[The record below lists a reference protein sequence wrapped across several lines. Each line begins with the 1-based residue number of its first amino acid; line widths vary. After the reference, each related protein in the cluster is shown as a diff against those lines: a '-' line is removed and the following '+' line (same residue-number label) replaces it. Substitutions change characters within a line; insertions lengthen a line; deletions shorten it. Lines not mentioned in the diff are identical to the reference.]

1 MTTSDLLLGVDIGTQ
16 GVKCV
21 ALTEKGEVIASQYM
35 EHNCIYPGFDRVE
48 ADMWQ
53 NWWLN
58 PVHVI
63 RKVIQ
68 SPGVKAEAIKCVGVS
83 GLYPAFGPTD
93 ENGVPLSNAILYSD
107 NRSYQEVYEVNEKQ
121 NLQLSSE
128 ELTPK
133 LIWFLRNE
141 PELSKRMSMFFDAM
155 HYFVYKLSGA
165 YVQDTQTVG
174 LWGAIYESPLAKW
187 REDVCEKFEI
197 PLRILPKVHPPA
209 TIVGKIHNKASK
221 ETGLIIGTPVIAGL
235 PDLTASLISV
245 GTVNMDETC
254 AYYGS
259 AGLVPVMKDNMLN
272 GVLKPYP
279 ISEKGITPQDGYIY
293 DYPAYCLSVGDAVR
307 WFRDQFGY
315 KEQIKEE
322 LEGKGKSAYWYLDQQ
337 AKTVPPGANGL
348 ILLPYFQ
355 GQRSPW
361 FDPYA
366 SGVYFGLNQSHT
378 KSELFRAILESFGF
392 MLRHGLEEFYPQG
405 HPIKRLVAT
414 GGGAKSSLWRQIVS
428 DITGLYQEYIPN
440 AEGAIGAAYV
450 AGIALGW
457 YKDFEPLRKDW
468 VIVEDVTRPNLEVK
482 EIYDQY
488 YVIFKELHAALKP
501 IFRLHHQ
508 TVEKTERRLNNV

>member
-1 MTTSDLLLGVDIGTQ
+1 MMTNDDLLLGVDIGTQ
-16 GVKCV
+16 GVKCI
-21 ALTEKGEVIASQYM
+21 AINQKGVVIASHYI
-35 EHNCIYPGFDRVE
+35 EHKCNFPSLDRVE

-58 PVHVI
+58 PVMGI
-63 RKVIQ
+63 QKVLQ
-68 SPGVKAEAIKCVGVS
+68 SPYVKPEAIKAIGIS

-93 ENGVPLSNAILYSD
+93 EKGIPLANAILYSD
-107 NRSYQEVYEVNEKQ
+107 NRSYQEVYEVNQKQ

-133 LIWFLRNE
+133 LIWFLRHE
-141 PELSKRMSMFFDAM
+141 PELAKRMAMFFDSM
-155 HYFVYKLSGA
+155 HYLIYQLTGA

-174 LWGAIYESPLAKW
+174 LWGAIYESPTANW
-187 REDVCEKFEI
+187 REDVCAKFDI
-197 PLRILPKVHPPA
+197 PLHILPKVYPPA
-209 TIVGKIHNKASK
+209 TIVGSIHASAAK
-221 ETGLIIGTPVIAGL
+221 DTGLKVGTPVIAGL

-245 GTVNMDETC
+245 GTVNLDESC

-259 AGLVPVMKDNMLN
+259 AGLVPVMKDTLLN
-272 GVLKPYP
+272 SVLKPYP

-315 KEQIKEE
+315 QELIREE
-322 LEGKGKSAYWYLDQQ
+322 LETSGKSAYWYLDQQ
-337 AKTVPPGANGL
+337 ANKVPAGSNGL
-348 ILLPYFQ
+348 MLLPYFQ

-366 SGVYFGLNQSHT
+366 SGVYFGMTQSHT
-378 KSELFRAILESFGF
+378 KSQLFRAILESFGY
-392 MLRHGLEEFYPQG
+392 MLRHGLEEFYPEGQ
-405 HPIKRLVAT
+405 PLKRLVAT
-414 GGGAKSSLWRQIVS
+414 GGGAKSPLWRQIVS

-457 YKDFEPLRKDW
+457 YKNFEPLRKDW
-468 VIVEDVTRPNLEVK
+468 VVIEDITQPNPEAK

-488 YVIFKELHAALKP
+488 YKVFHELHKVIKP
-501 IFRLHHQ
+501 IFRLHHE
-508 TVEKTERRLNNV
+508 TVENLDRRKNV